1 MTKTVISLVILLAS
15 FFLLSHKLDYGSLEP
30 WDEAWYAEISRN
42 VARGD
47 ILILKSNGLPYIDH
61 PPLGYWIE
69 GLFFKVLGESEYSA
83 RLPSV
88 IFGCLTV
95 ILVFLLGSKISGIK
109 AGLGAVLILFTC
121 RWFLLRSRTG
131 NLEPCLMFLQL
142 SAVYLS
148 WDSKKVNNIYLA
160 WFLFGLS
167 FLVKTFASV
176 TLLPL
181 MVYNTTLFHKK
192 YPLSAENI
200 RNLILFFIVPTGIW
214 YAYNTVI
221 FGRWFIDKNIFT
233 VGLRRGDMNGLTWS
247 NISGTLLLLRSVIH
261 RWFTPFILSY
271 LFSFLLFFRKL
282 DIRKLFIYFVFMF
295 IPYII
300 SSQTKSWHLIPLTI
314 PIALLISCFLSEF
327 AGKFTGHAQ
336 GIRFAALSFIFMVAS
351 VSFKEFIPEAYGKNT
366 TPSDQKVIGGMIK
379 DLPGPVY
386 LDTYKNLE
394 PTVMYYTDRKVLLLN
409 ENSDLSVIEM
419 KKPYT
424 YITGNFHLE
433 MSNCRLITAIEKVQ
447 VIHCS

>member
-1 MTKTVISLVILLAS
+1 MTKTVISLVLFFVS
-15 FFLLSHKLDYGSLEP
+15 FVLLSYKLDYGSLEP
-30 WDEAWYAEISRN
+30 WDEAWYAEVSRN
-42 VARGD
+42 VLRGD
-47 ILILKSNGLPYIDH
+47 IFIMKSNGSTYIDH

-88 IFGCLTV
+88 IFGCLTIV
-95 ILVFLLGSKISGIK
+95 LVFLLGSKISGMK
-109 AGLGAVLILFTC
+109 AGLAAVLILFTS

-148 WDSKKVNNIYLA
+148 WDAKKVSRIYLA

-181 MVYNTTLFHKK
+181 MVYNTALFHK
-192 YPLSAENI
+192 YHPLSAENI
-200 RNLILFFIVPTGIW
+200 RSLILFFIVPTGTW
-214 YAYNTVI
+214 YVYNTVI

-233 VGLRRGDMNGLTWS
+233 VGLRRGDTNGLTWS
-247 NISGTLLLLRSVIH
+247 NISSTLLLLRSVIH

-271 LFSFLLFFRKL
+271 LLSFLLFFRKL
-282 DIRKLFIYFVFMF
+282 DIKRLFIYFIFMF

-300 SSQTKSWHLIPLTI
+300 SSQTKSWHLIPLTV
-314 PIALLISCFLSEF
+314 PIALLIACFLSEF
-327 AGKFTGHAQ
+327 AEKFTGHSQ
-336 GIRFAALSFIFMVAS
+336 RIRLVALSCIFMVATI
-351 VSFKEFIPEAYGKNT
+351 SFKEFIPEAYGKNT
-366 TPSDQKVIGGMIK
+366 TPSDQKVIGGMVK
-379 DLPGPVY
+379 NLPGPVY

-394 PTVMYYTDRKVLLLN
+394 PTVFYYSDRKVLLLN
-409 ENSDLSVIEM
+409 ENSDYSAIGM
-419 KKPYT
+419 KRPYT
-424 YITGNFHLE
+424 FITGSHDINI
-433 MSNCRLITAIEKVQ
+433 SDCQLITSIGKVK